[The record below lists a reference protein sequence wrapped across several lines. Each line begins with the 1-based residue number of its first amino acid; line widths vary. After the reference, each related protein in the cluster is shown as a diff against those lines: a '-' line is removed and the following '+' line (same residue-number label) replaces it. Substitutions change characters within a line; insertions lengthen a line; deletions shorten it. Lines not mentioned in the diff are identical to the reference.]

1 MGLIDVLGRMED
13 REQKFTLIENVYSQR
28 IKSVKDIPVIDNNF
42 DDFNIVTLVFN
53 YRIIDER
60 ELMLK

>member
-1 MGLIDVLGRMED
+1 MED

-28 IKSVKDIPVIDNNF
+28 IKSAKDIPVIKNNF
-42 DDFNIVTLVFN
+42 DDFNVVTLVFN
-53 YRIIDER
+53 YRTIDER

>member
-53 YRIIDER
+53 FRIIDER

>member
-28 IKSVKDIPVIDNNF
+28 IKSGKDIPVIDNNF